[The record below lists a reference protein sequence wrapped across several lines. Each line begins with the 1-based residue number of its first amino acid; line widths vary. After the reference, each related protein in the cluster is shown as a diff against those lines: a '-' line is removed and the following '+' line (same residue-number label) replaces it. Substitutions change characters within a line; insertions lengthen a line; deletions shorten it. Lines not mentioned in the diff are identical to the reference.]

1 MFLGLLLLLLVF
13 SVLLFVFNI
22 RKNKNIAFL
31 TGFLFLFSLYG
42 LTHYV
47 VSMSQS
53 VFWGAI
59 LYVNFTPFYLL
70 SGVFLYFYV
79 RNSLEDN
86 FRFSSKDWLHF
97 LPFVIHLIGLI
108 PYIFTPF
115 SEKTAFIKKLYA
127 DPELIVNAQVNLF
140 FNTTENFILRL
151 FFLLGYS
158 LVNIYLIYRYYQ
170 KKSKSLL
177 PEKEQRLT
185 LKWLLSLNIYAIL
198 IVLFYGLFIIKLHN
212 YSGNIFSLFNDAL
225 LYASAGSMALIVGSL
240 LIFPHILY
248 GLPARVKAL
257 KNIHTDISTNHIR
270 KEKNTSEIARDD
282 DYFLQ
287 LKNEIEHY
295 FESKKPYLSCD
306 FKMAD
311 IILNINAPQHHI
323 SYCLSFY
330 FKKSLPELKT
340 HYRVSWAKNALID
353 NKYKYI
359 NIEAIGQKAGYS
371 SKSAFFKAFKDYT
384 GMTPQEYQKLSYTS
398 SKL

>member
-86 FRFSSKDWLHF
+86 FRFSPKDWLHF
-97 LPFVIHLIGLI
+97 LPFVIHFIGLI
-108 PYIFTPF
+108 PYLFSPF
-115 SEKTAFIKKLYA
+115 SEKTAFIKKLYTA
-127 DPELIVNAQVNLF
+127 PELLVDAQVNLF
-140 FNTTENFILRL
+140 FNTTENFVLRL
-151 FFLLGYS
+151 SLLLGYS
-158 LVNIYLIYRYYQ
+158 CVNLYLIYRYYK
-170 KKSKSLL
+170 KKSRSLL

-185 LKWLLSLNIYAIL
+185 LKWLLSINIFVIL
-198 IVLFYGLFIIKLHN
+198 IVFFYGLFIVKLHN
-212 YSGNIFSLFNDAL
+212 YSENIFSLFNDTL
-225 LYASAGSMALIVGSL
+225 LYLSAGFMALIIVSL
-240 LIFPHILY
+240 LVFPHILY
-248 GLPARVKAL
+248 GLPVAVKEAQNKLTERGPKQRRVEK
-257 KNIHTDISTNHIR
+257 
-270 KEKNTSEIARDD
+270 KESETPEEAA
-282 DYFLQ
+282 YFLQ
-287 LKNEIEHY
+287 LKAQIECY
-295 FESKKPYLSCD
+295 LREEKPYLSKQ

-311 IILNINAPQHHI
+311 IIVTIGAPQHHI
-323 SYCLSFY
+323 TYCMNY
-330 FKKSLPELKT
+330 YMKKSMPELKT
-340 HYRVSWAKNALID
+340 EYRISWAKKALAD
-353 NKYKYI
+353 PEYKS
-359 NIEAIGQKAGYS
+359 NTIEAIGEKAGYS

-384 GMTPQEYQKLSYTS
+384 GITPQEYQKLSYTS

>member
-42 LTHYV
+42 LTHYL
-47 VSMSQS
+47 VSMGQS

-59 LYVNFTPFYLL
+59 FYVNFTPFYLL

-86 FRFSSKDWLHF
+86 FRFSPKDWLHF
-97 LPFVIHLIGLI
+97 LPFVIHFIGLI
-108 PYIFTPF
+108 PYLFSPF

-127 DPELIVNAQVNLF
+127 APELIVDAQVNLF
-140 FNTTENFILRL
+140 FNTTENFVIRL
-151 FFLLGYS
+151 SLLLGYS
-158 LVNIYLIYRYYQ
+158 CVNLYLIYRYYG
-170 KKSKSLL
+170 KKSRSLL

-185 LKWLLSLNIYAIL
+185 LKWLLSLNIYVIL
-198 IVLFYGLFIIKLHN
+198 IVFFYGLFIIKLHN

-225 LYASAGSMALIVGSL
+225 LYASAGSMALIVVSL

-248 GLPARVKAL
+248 GLPVAVKEVQNKL
-257 KNIHTDISTNHIR
+257 VEGNQ
-270 KEKNTSEIARDD
+270 KEKKIEKKGSEIPKDTA
-282 DYFLQ
+282 YFLEIKAQ
-287 LKNEIEHY
+287 IEHY
-295 FESKKPYLSCD
+295 LREDKPYLSKQ

-311 IILNINAPQHHI
+311 IIVKIGVPQHHI
-323 SYCLSFY
+323 TYCMNY
-330 FKKSLPELKT
+330 YMKKSMPELKT
-340 HYRVSWAKNALID
+340 EYRISWAKKALAD
-353 NKYKYI
+353 PEYKS
-359 NIEAIGQKAGYS
+359 NTIEAIGEKAGYS

-384 GMTPQEYQKLSYTS
+384 GITPQEYQRQAFFD
-398 SKL
+398 